1 MTAIPPCMNVLTKTQ
16 TQCQG
21 VLLVLMVLCFT
32 MLKPTA
38 MECCVHLMIHRKNSP
53 VRFVLTRRYY
63 FAKTIHAN
71 FGQHYVHAKAE
82 CIEFLLTVL
91 DILLF
96 DLNLVAYCTY
106 NIQTAG
112 YTPVHILRPCYQL
125 NLHRNLQ

>member
-1 MTAIPPCMNVLTKTQ
+1 
-16 TQCQG
+16 
-21 VLLVLMVLCFT
+21 
-32 MLKPTA
+32 
-38 MECCVHLMIHRKNSP
+38 MIHRKNSP
-53 VRFVLTRRYY
+53 VRFVLNRRYY

-125 NLHRNLQ
+125 KFTQEPSIILLELLHAKTKRYLTLNSTFKVITI